1 MTDKQTP
8 LLEQYFRIKSQHP
21 DKILFF
27 RMGDFYE
34 MFGEDAEIAA
44 PILGIALTSRAHGK
58 TTRMPLAGVPYHAA
72 EKYLSLLIKAG
83 LKVAIC
89 EQTED
94 PKLAKG
100 LVKREVIEIITPG
113 TVTVDSALPQSEE
126 NMVVSIFG
134 EAKGDLGMA

>member
-72 EKYLSLLIKAG
+72 EKYLSQLIKAG

-94 PKLAKG
+94 PKLTRTI
-100 LVKREVIEIITPG
+100 VKREVMEIVSPG
-113 TVTVDSALPQSEE
+113 TA
-126 NMVVSIFG
+126 VSD
-134 EAKGDLGMA
+134 DLLETKRNNY